1 MLIRW
6 WKIAATGL
14 CLPIHHRYSP
24 PSSKTVDKQRP
35 FHRQSFRAVVP
46 ENREF
51 PARSLIVGLPAKR
64 AGEVSEEQI
73 RDVECGAREYVERAA
88 VHRKSLGRL

>member
-14 CLPIHHRYSP
+14 CLPTHHRYPP

-64 AGEVSEEQI
+64 AGEVSEEQTREI
-73 RDVECGAREYVERAA
+73 ERGAREYVERAA
-88 VHRKSLGRL
+88 AHRQSLGPR

>member
-1 MLIRW
+1 VLIRW

-14 CLPIHHRYSP
+14 CLPIHYRYSP
-24 PSSKTVDKQRP
+24 PSSKTVDKQW
-35 FHRQSFRAVVP
+35 FFYRQSFCAVVP

-64 AGEVSEEQI
+64 ADEVFEEQI
-73 RDVECGAREYVERAA
+73 RDIERGAREYVERAA
-88 VHRKSLGRL
+88 AHRKSLGRL